1 MNIRVS
7 VFMQIQPSLSVNTNH
22 NNSFGAT
29 KLDSINLLKR
39 VGKDSF
45 TPIKA
50 NFNLLNFDNKDDV
63 KLICQIKNKWADI
76 TTYGNVI
83 CKDFLERLSDCFY
96 FAIEA
101 LDGKESKI
109 TNLAE
114 VEIKPGKT
122 LGKNTCYVNFLQS
135 APNIAKKADTTPI
148 KGSGE
153 LAMYEIVKFAKK
165 TNCKSVKLTS
175 SADSFYEKLG
185 FKVKLKEKKLNK
197 FELKESKF
205 KDFMKHIEKKYDLKN
220 KKSK

>member
-1 MNIRVS
+1 MKIFSVS
-7 VFMQIQPSLSVNTNH
+7 NVNPNQ
-22 NNSFGAT
+22 NSSFGST
-29 KLDSINLLKR
+29 KIDNVKLLKR
-39 VGKDSF
+39 ISGDSF

-50 NFNLLNFDNKDDV
+50 HFNLLNNNDKEDV
-63 KLICQIKNKWADI
+63 KLICNLKKSWENL
-76 TTYGNVI
+76 TTYGTAI
-83 CKDFLERLSDCFY
+83 CKDFLSGLNDRFY

-122 LGKNTCYVNFLQS
+122 LGKKTCHVNFLQS
-135 APNIAKKADTTPI
+135 APDIAKKADTTPI

-185 FKVKLKEKKLNK
+185 FKVTSKDKNLNK